1 MAAQKPAQEDRQVYM
16 YIDGVENLDRYDKGG
31 YHPITIG
38 DILNKR
44 YTIVDKLGYG
54 GYSTVWVARDM
65 QQEKYIALKIGVAK
79 SRMHEISIMKSLSD
93 LRSSL
98 TANPVSLSGFHAIP
112 RLLDDFT
119 IHGPNGEH
127 PSYTTDLAGSNLDK
141 SLNSGMFRTDVARAL
156 AVKLVSAIAY
166 MHGRGYVHGG
176 MLHGRVLRT
185 LHLQYLT
192 PGVHLLDIHLG
203 NVMLRLPTN
212 LSELSVDQFYE
223 KYGHPQTITVSRVDS
238 SPVPPNL
245 PVEAVYP
252 LNLGKAARNVSI
264 EETNLLL
271 VDFGESFAP
280 ASTFRPCEE
289 CRSQKAGQPPE
300 TYFEPSSPFTF
311 SADIWCLGLV
321 IWELFSIRPLFGS
334 SFLPRAALIA
344 QNVDVLGPLP
354 ARWWSVW
361 KERHNYFDENGNS
374 IQGENAFHPL
384 PDVFDET
391 VQGFRTRHKAGTLSV
406 EEKSAF
412 LRLMRRMLSVDPLQ
426 RASAAEVLE
435 SDWVKNWA
443 MHDFEKSWRSS
454 RKIKRQTPVGSE
466 NDM

>member
-127 PSYTTDLAGSNLDK
+127 PSYTTDLAGSNLAK

-185 LHLQYLT
+185 LHLQ
-192 PGVHLLDIHLG
+192 
-203 NVMLRLPTN
+203 
-212 LSELSVDQFYE
+212 
-223 KYGHPQTITVSRVDS
+223 
-238 SPVPPNL
+238 
-245 PVEAVYP
+245 
-252 LNLGKAARNVSI
+252 
-264 EETNLLL
+264 
-271 VDFGESFAP
+271 
-280 ASTFRPCEE
+280 
-289 CRSQKAGQPPE
+289 
-300 TYFEPSSPFTF
+300 
-311 SADIWCLGLV
+311 
-321 IWELFSIRPLFGS
+321 
-334 SFLPRAALIA
+334 
-344 QNVDVLGPLP
+344 
-354 ARWWSVW
+354 
-361 KERHNYFDENGNS
+361 
-374 IQGENAFHPL
+374 
-384 PDVFDET
+384 
-391 VQGFRTRHKAGTLSV
+391 
-406 EEKSAF
+406 
-412 LRLMRRMLSVDPLQ
+412 
-426 RASAAEVLE
+426 
-435 SDWVKNWA
+435 
-443 MHDFEKSWRSS
+443 
-454 RKIKRQTPVGSE
+454 
-466 NDM
+466 